1 MGLTN
6 AEKQAA
12 HRVRMRA
19 KGFVQIHAWATPAQ
33 AAAIRAILSGVAAA
47 VPATRQAAP
56 QTIQPASRSP
66 RRKKKLTAAE
76 AAKLQVTEQNRDIIR
91 QHQAAIERMEAA
103 RVKRSE
109 ICRWLEERGAVFGGK
124 ATELN
129 TLLGPRLFQMKCR
142 PTSADFSH
150 G

>member
-33 AAAIRAILSGVAAA
+33 AAAIRAILSGEAAA
-47 VPATRQAAP
+47 VPNARQPAP
-56 QTIQPASRSP
+56 QPFQPASRSP

-76 AAKLQVTEQNRDIIR
+76 VERLQVTERNRDIIR
-91 QHQAAIERMEAA
+91 QHQADIERMEAE

-109 ICRWLEERGAVFGGK
+109 ICRWLEARGAEFGGK
-124 ATELN
+124 TTELN
-129 TLLGPRLFQMKCR
+129 ALLGPR
-142 PTSADFSH
+142 TGA
-150 G
+150 

>member
-12 HRVRMRA
+12 HRSRMRA

-33 AAAIRAILSGVAAA
+33 AAAIRAILSGEAAA
-47 VPATRQAAP
+47 VPATRQTAP
-56 QTIQPASRSP
+56 QTIQPANRSP

-76 AAKLQVTEQNRDIIR
+76 AAKLQVTEQIRDIIR
-91 QHQAAIERMEAA
+91 QHQGDIERMESE
-103 RVKRSE
+103 RLPRSQ
-109 ICRWLEERGAVFGGK
+109 ICRWLEERGADFGGK

-129 TLLGPRLFQMKCR
+129 SLLGPRIF
-142 PTSADFSH
+142 
-150 G
+150 

>member
-33 AAAIRAILSGVAAA
+33 AAAIRAILSGEASA
-47 VPATRQAAP
+47 VPNARQPALLP
-56 QTIQPASRSP
+56 IQPASRSP

-76 AAKLQVTEQNRDIIR
+76 TERLQVTERNRDIIR
-91 QHQAAIERMEAA
+91 QHQADIERMESA
-103 RVKRSE
+103 RLPRSQM
-109 ICRWLEERGAVFGGK
+109 CRWLEERGADFGGK

-129 TLLGPRLFQMKCR
+129 ALLGPRSFR
-142 PTSADFSH
+142 
-150 G
+150 

>member
-12 HRVRMRA
+12 HRARLRA
-19 KGFVQIHAWATPAQ
+19 KGFIQIHTWATPAQ
-33 AAAIRAILSGVAAA
+33 AAAIRAILSGEAAA

-56 QTIQPASRSP
+56 MPLTIQPATRP

-76 AAKLQVTEQNRDIIR
+76 VEKLQVTERNRDIIR
-91 QHQAAIERMEAA
+91 QHQADIARMEAE
-103 RVKRSE
+103 RLPRSQ
-109 ICRWLEERGAVFGGK
+109 ICRWLEALGADFGGK

-129 TLLGPRLFQMKCR
+129 ALLGPRSFR
-142 PTSADFSH
+142 
-150 G
+150 

>member
-19 KGFVQIHAWATPAQ
+19 KGFVHVQVWATPAQ
-33 AAAIRAILSGVAAA
+33 AAAIRAILSGEAS
-47 VPATRQAAP
+47 AAP
-56 QTIQPASRSP
+56 LPIQTASRP

-76 AAKLQVTEQNRDIIR
+76 AARLQVTERNSNVIR
-91 QHQAAIERMEAA
+91 EHRAEVERMEAE
-103 RVKRSE
+103 RLPRSQ
-109 ICRWLEERGAVFGGK
+109 ICRWLEERGADFGGK

-129 TLLGPRLFQMKCR
+129 SLLGPRSFR
-142 PTSADFSH
+142 
-150 G
+150 